1 MDVSNCYQW
10 LYYFLIEVVMLSSM
24 YAFQILLLRM
34 YSPLSLFFAFV
45 RLKGGDSNAIVLLEK
60 KGKKR
65 KDMKQVYVKKSLFL
79 LFDVMQ
85 ELEYGFFL
93 FFFFFCVGK
102 V

>member
-1 MDVSNCYQW
+1 MVVLFFNRSCHVVINVCISNSP
-10 LYYFLIEVVMLSSM
+10 IMM
-24 YAFQILLLRM
+24 YR
-34 YSPLSLFFAFV
+34 PLSLFFAFV

-65 KDMKQVYVKKSLFL
+65 KGMKQVYVKKALFL

-93 FFFFFCVGK
+93 FFSFCVGK

>member
-24 YAFQILLLRM
+24 YAFQILLLWM
-34 YSPLSLFFAFV
+34 YRPLSLFFAFV
-45 RLKGGDSNAIVLLEK
+45 RSKGGDINAIVLLEK

-65 KDMKQVYVKKSLFL
+65 KGMKQVYVKKALFL

-85 ELEYGFFL
+85 ELEYGFF